1 MDAEGDH
8 LVYDYLSR
16 VADLA
21 QSALPPGERVRLVN
35 GLRADIDR
43 ARAGNSA
50 PTQVRRI
57 LDRLGTPS
65 EVIAAA
71 GGHVGA
77 ALPKPTP
84 QPQPTPQS
92 QLQPQPPLKPTRPPA
107 QPAQSTPPAEP
118 PARRPASGLAGAA
131 ARFLGR
137 SGGAAAPAGKEN
149 DAEADAGPAVPLD
162 AGTSPGVLPV
172 PAPRAAWD
180 GVVGER
186 GGATAAPGEATG
198 GNDWW
203 RIEKTGLFTSGDE
216 LAGLPGMTGG
226 IFIPPP
232 PPAAPPPRPAA
243 EGEGDDAEG
252 DEGPADGESGGG
264 RKKRRLPFPLRRRPA
279 PSPAAAEAAAGA
291 AEAGARA
298 ARARWA
304 LVETLAALLLV
315 AGAVIGSWYVL
326 ALGWLGAFWS
336 PRLSREQA
344 KFASMTLPGIV
355 AGGALVW
362 FWGRQNGKWGSP
374 VPGGHVGQ
382 ALTHDLPWI
391 VRVAAFVCAAY
402 LLLRARGRGGPA
414 ANAQQAKGGKAK
426 KGKG

>member
-21 QSALPPGERVRLVN
+21 QTALPPGERVRLVN

-43 ARAGNSA
+43 ARAANPA
-50 PTQVRRI
+50 PAQVRRI
-57 LDRLGTPS
+57 LDRLGSPS

-71 GGHVGA
+71 GGEVEPGKPGRTRRSARPRDA
-77 ALPKPTP
+77 APPPEPT
-84 QPQPTPQS
+84 T
-92 QLQPQPPLKPTRPPA
+92 PPA
-107 QPAQSTPPAEP
+107 QPPAQPPAPAEP
-118 PARRPASGLAGAA
+118 PAPPAEPLAQPPGGGLAGAA
-131 ARFLGR
+131 ARFLGPR
-137 SGGAAAPAGKEN
+137 AGK
-149 DAEADAGPAVPLD
+149 DADAGPAVPLD
-162 AGTSPGVLPV
+162 ARTSPGVAPV

-180 GVVGER
+180 EAGV
-186 GGATAAPGEATG
+186 PATG
-198 GNDWW
+198 AGNAEEWW
-203 RIEKTGLFTSGDE
+203 RLGETGPFRPGDE

-226 IFIPPP
+226 TFIPPP
-232 PPAAPPPRPAA
+232 PPPAPPPRATGGDA
-243 EGEGDDAEG
+243 EGEATEGDDAEG
-252 DEGPADGESGGG
+252 ESAGG
-264 RKKRRLPFPLRRRPA
+264 KKRRRLPRPLRRRPDPA
-279 PSPAAAEAAAGA
+279 PAAAEAGA
-291 AEAGARA
+291 ADADAQAG

-304 LVETLAALLLV
+304 LVETVSALLLV
-315 AGAVIGSWYVL
+315 GGALIGSWYVL

-344 KFASMTLPGIV
+344 KFVSMTLPGIV

-362 FWGRQNGKWGSP
+362 FWGRQNGKWGTP

-402 LLLRARGRGGPA
+402 LLLRARGRGG
-414 ANAQQAKGGKAK
+414 KAK
-426 KGKG
+426 KAKG